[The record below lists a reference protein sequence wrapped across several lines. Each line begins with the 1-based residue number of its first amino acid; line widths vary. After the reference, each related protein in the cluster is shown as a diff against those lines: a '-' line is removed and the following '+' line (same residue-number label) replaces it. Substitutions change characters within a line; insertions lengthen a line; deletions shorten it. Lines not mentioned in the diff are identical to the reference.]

1 MADKSKTGMEFPEFS
16 FELERGKIRELVQ
29 AIGDTNAVYV
39 DQVTAQQEGYKDTPA
54 PPTFVTLPVM
64 WSSMLFRALKDL
76 DIGLNKVLHGEES
89 YTYFQE
95 VYPGDI
101 LTGRMKVV
109 SMDTKSGKSGEIDLI
124 SLETVYRNQKEEQVI
139 QANTLIVERK

>member
-16 FELERGKIRELVQ
+16 FEVERGKIRELVQ
-29 AIGDTNAVYV
+29 AIGETNAVYV
-39 DQVTAQQEGYKDTPA
+39 DQAEAQQEGYKDTPA

-64 WSSMLFRALKDL
+64 WSSILFRALKDL
-76 DIGLNKVLHGEES
+76 DIELNKVLHGEES

-95 VYPGDI
+95 IYPGDI

-109 SMDTKSGKSGEIDLI
+109 SMDTKSGKSGEMDLI